1 MRLDPKLLKIIQSDS
16 TLHCYLEGDWTLRN
30 DSNDVAGKTQELFNK
45 AQNAKNCR
53 FYFKS
58 LQQWDSSLLVFL
70 LQIDDKLNSEGLT
83 VDFSEL
89 PQKVQNL
96 ISFAKTRSKQN
107 RQLEHDQSDAQI
119 LGYKKLSKDFS
130 QIFSFWG
137 KWLLS
142 LLKFLT
148 GRSFLR
154 LTDLLIVCR
163 DCGVSALPIVTL
175 ISFLTG
181 LTMAFVGSVQLEKF
195 NATI

>member
-1 MRLDPKLLKIIQSDS
+1 MGFLAS
-16 TLHCYLEGDWTLRN
+16 G
-30 DSNDVAGKTQELFNK
+30 
-45 AQNAKNCR
+45 
-53 FYFKS
+53 
-58 LQQWDSSLLVFL
+58 FL

-107 RQLEHDQSDAQI
+107 RQLEHNQSDAQS

-142 LLKFLT
+142 LFKFLT

-181 LTMAFVGSVQLEKF
+181 LTMAFW
-195 NATI
+195 